1 MSGTQ
6 LIARLRSGSLL
17 VATLAT
23 VAAAACGPFR
33 RGGNTDAYIQF
44 VNQSNDQADVYA
56 IPVAG
61 DPVRI
66 GTVFAGRTTQLTVP
80 STALGGDG
88 TVNIVARIFA
98 GNRAPRTGR
107 VSLSAGQSIQ
117 VTLPPDENTLAV
129 LPASGQ

>member
-6 LIARLRSGSLL
+6 LLARLRFGSLL

-23 VAAAACGPFR
+23 SACGHFL
-33 RGGNTDAYIQF
+33 RGSGSGNDAYIQF
-44 VNQSNDQADVYA
+44 VNQSSDQADVYA
-56 IPVAG
+56 VPVAG

-66 GTVFAGRTTQLTVP
+66 GTAYAGRTTQITVP
-80 STALGGDG
+80 ATAIGGDG

-107 VSLSAGQSIQ
+107 VPLSPGQSIQ
-117 VTLPPDENTLAV
+117 VTLPPEENTLSV
-129 LPASGQ
+129 LPGSQ

>member
-1 MSGTQ
+1 MSGKQ
-6 LIARLRSGSLL
+6 LLARLRFGSLV
-17 VATLAT
+17 VAI
-23 VAAAACGPFR
+23 VAASACGHFL
-33 RGGNTDAYIQF
+33 RGSSTDAYIQF

-66 GTVFAGRTTQLTVP
+66 GTVYAGRTEQLTVP
-80 STALGGDG
+80 STAIGGDG

-107 VSLSAGQSIQ
+107 VSLRAGQSIQ
-117 VTLPPDENTLAV
+117 VTLPPEENTLSV
-129 LPASGQ
+129 LPASQ